1 MAVSQRR
8 AAAGGTAGVIGAW
21 DHTRVRV
28 SRIPWMVTVLI
39 CVVAA
44 LLLLVS
50 GYQGYAAVVL
60 AVGASAAIN
69 LR

>member
-1 MAVSQRR
+1 MAASQPR

-21 DHTRVRV
+21 DHTPVRV
-28 SRIPWMVTVLI
+28 SRIPWLVTVLI

-44 LLLLVS
+44 LLLLIS

>member
-1 MAVSQRR
+1 M
-8 AAAGGTAGVIGAW
+8 
-21 DHTRVRV
+21 RV
-28 SRIPWMVTVLI
+28 SRIPWLVTVLV

-69 LR
+69 LT

>member
-1 MAVSQRR
+1 
-8 AAAGGTAGVIGAW
+8 
-21 DHTRVRV
+21 VRV
-28 SRIPWMVTVLI
+28 SRIPWLVTVLI

-44 LLLLVS
+44 LLLLIS